1 MNWELRCL
9 NCSRHLADVVRADD
23 GRARL
28 RPPFGRGEAP
38 ILVVGTGRRLL
49 CKRCGG
55 RVMAE
60 AVLDRS
66 AVNQDHRRATERLPS
81 VA

>member
-9 NCSRHLADVVRADD
+9 NCSRHLADVVRGDD
-23 GRARL
+23 GRSRL
-28 RPPFGRGEAP
+28 RPPFGRGKAP
-38 ILVVGTGRRLL
+38 ILVVGTGRGLQ

-60 AVLDRS
+60 AVRDRS
-66 AVNQDHRRATERLPS
+66 AVSQDARRATDRLPS